1 MIATLVLNSINV
13 ELQPSRNWREL
24 ARRGLKS
31 MSYHV
36 FGHGRGEDGKEIA
49 VAVTIPALDNGT
61 IADLGS
67 EDCPLVNG
75 LLAKTSSNID
85 SAKLRYKGDGSPVTD
100 AEGHPVYDEQP
111 IIVQSD
117 GSEFDLRF
125 GTLYFCTVNSA
136 VRVKLHGVE
145 LTRSCGKDGQPSFA
159 KDGAG
164 NKVVPVFDASCES
177 VEVEPRAR
185 ATGRAL
191 FDSGVKIGATA
202 GGVAQAAAR
211 ATAMAAEEASDD
223 VAM

>member
-100 AEGHPVYDEQP
+100 AEGRPVYNESP
-111 IIVQSD
+111 IVTDD
-117 GSEFDLRF
+117 GSEFDLRY
-125 GTLYFCTVNSA
+125 GTLYFCTVHSGT
-136 VRVKLHGVE
+136 RVKLHGVE
-145 LTRSCGKDGQPSFA
+145 LTRSCGKDGQPAFA
-159 KDGAG
+159 KDQSG
-164 NKVVPVFDASCES
+164 NKVVPIFDASCEE
-177 VEVEPRAR
+177 VTVEPRAR

-191 FDSGVKIGATA
+191 FNSGVKIGATA

-211 ATAMAAEEASDD
+211 ATAKAAEESDD